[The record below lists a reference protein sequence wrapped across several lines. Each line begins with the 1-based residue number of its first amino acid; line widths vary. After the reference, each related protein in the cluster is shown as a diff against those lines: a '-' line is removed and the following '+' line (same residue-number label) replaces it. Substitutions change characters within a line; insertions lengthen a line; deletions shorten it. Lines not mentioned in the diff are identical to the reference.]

1 MPLKIPFWQVVTYM
15 PTNVREPT
23 YDVVKSAILNGKIIT
38 NLDPTRPW
46 GQQNETINR
55 SLRYLVT
62 EEIEEQDIVYRQT
75 DRRPDDRQK
84 GIAYA
89 RLVFDQ

>member
-38 NLDPTRPW
+38 HLDPPV
-46 GQQNETINR
+46 GLYSKAIKEG
-55 SLRYLVT
+55 
-62 EEIEEQDIVYRQT
+62 YR
-75 DRRPDDRQK
+75 K
-84 GIAYA
+84 NI
-89 RLVFDQ
+89 LEF

>member
-38 NLDPTRPW
+38 NLDPYSEKMTFLP
-46 GQQNETINR
+46 QNLQN
-55 SLRYLVT
+55 
-62 EEIEEQDIVYRQT
+62 
-75 DRRPDDRQK
+75 
-84 GIAYA
+84 
-89 RLVFDQ
+89 

>member
-38 NLDPTRPW
+38 HLYPTDTVKHKYYEHAYYEFMLIWNPQHNPFKMIRK
-46 GQQNETINR
+46 NE
-55 SLRYLVT
+55 
-62 EEIEEQDIVYRQT
+62 
-75 DRRPDDRQK
+75 
-84 GIAYA
+84 G
-89 RLVFDQ
+89 